1 MTRRSLALTLLA
13 AALVFAASAVALD
26 RWFPQPWTFDAH
38 AGLREILRGL
48 PAPAEPETEG
58 ARPGYRAVVRQVAP
72 AVVAIVVS
80 GLRPLET
87 MEAIGKGRAPRGH
100 APFQNQGS
108 GFILHSDGLI
118 MTNAHVVRDA
128 LRISVRLK
136 DRRTFDA
143 TLLGLDSATDIA
155 LLRIQAHGL
164 PVVELGDAADL
175 QVGDPVLAIGS
186 PFGLEQSATQG
197 IISAIARALPGDGV
211 VPFIQTDAAVNP
223 GSSGGPLFNGDGRVI
238 GVNAQIYSYS
248 GGYQGMSFAVPI
260 GLALRVKDQILRLG
274 RASHAQLGV
283 AVQDLDQRL
292 AAAFHRDS
300 AEGALVV
307 LVAPDSAAS
316 GAGLSVGDLI
326 THFND
331 DRVRDGADLGRRIGD
346 ALPGQSVR
354 LSIWRDGRALALVA
368 QLGRVREPEQR
379 APPTLLAAPSD
390 GSAGLALRALSE
402 SELAGSQLPG
412 ALVIENVSGPAARAG
427 LLPGDLLLAVNS
439 TWVRAVADVR
449 SALARH
455 PDPVALLVQRGDE
468 RLFMPADLR

>member
-13 AALVFAASAVALD
+13 AALVFAASAVALA
-26 RWFPQPWTFDAH
+26 RWFPQSWTFDAH

-48 PAPAEPETEG
+48 PGPAESEAQG
-58 ARPGYRAVVRQVAP
+58 ARPGYRHVVRQVAP
-72 AVVAIVVS
+72 TVVAIVVS
-80 GLRPLET
+80 GLRPLEPT
-87 MEAIGKGRAPRGH
+87 QTAGRGRTPKGH

-143 TLLGLDSATDIA
+143 TLLGLDTATDIA
-155 LLRIQAHGL
+155 LLRIQANGL
-164 PVVELGDAADL
+164 PVVTLGDTSDL

-197 IISAIARALPGDGV
+197 IVSAIARSLPGDGV

-292 AAAFHRDS
+292 AAAFHRES
-300 AEGALVV
+300 AEGVLVV

-326 THFND
+326 THFNE

-379 APPTLLAAPSD
+379 APPALLAVPSD
-390 GSAGLALRALSE
+390 EGPGLALRALSE
-402 SELAGSQLPG
+402 NELASSQLPG

-439 TWVRAVADVR
+439 TWVRAVADLR
-449 SALARH
+449 AALARH